1 MYLLEL
7 KDEKEEE
14 LRSVI
19 GKMKNIDFQE
29 VARDQKQIK

>member
-19 GKMKNIDFQE
+19 RKMKKYRLPGGGKRPETD
-29 VARDQKQIK
+29 